1 MYPLTFIR
9 LASTTAVFAML
20 AVCGGCQKKPAPVA
34 VPDVAAAQ
42 LEAQRE
48 VAKAKLEAKNGVK
61 SAVKIMGADSK
72 DVARAKIT
80 GAFDIAMT
88 RADGNHKVAN
98 EKCMTLEQSAQQACK
113 DKADADYQ
121 TAVSQAKA
129 VRDSQLR

>member
-1 MYPLTFIR
+1 MYSLPVFR
-9 LASTTAVFAML
+9 LVPTAALVAIL
-20 AVCGGCQKKPAPVA
+20 GVCGGCQKKPVPVA

-42 LEAQRE
+42 LEAQQE
-48 VAKAKLEAKNGVK
+48 VAKAKAEARNGIK
-61 SAVKIMGADSK
+61 SATKIMGPDSK

-98 EKCMTLEQSAQQACK
+98 EKCLTLEPSAQQACK
-113 DKADADYQ
+113 DKAEADYQ

-129 VRDSQLR
+129 ARDSQLR

>member
-1 MYPLTFIR
+1 MDPLTFSR
-9 LASTTAVFAML
+9 LTATAAVFAMF
-20 AVCGGCQKKPAPVA
+20 AVCGGCQKKPLPVA
-34 VPDVAAAQ
+34 VPDVAAVQ
-42 LEAQRE
+42 LEAQQE

-80 GAFDIAMT
+80 GVFDIAMT
-88 RADGNHKVAN
+88 RAEGNQKVAN

-113 DKADADYQ
+113 DKADSDYQ